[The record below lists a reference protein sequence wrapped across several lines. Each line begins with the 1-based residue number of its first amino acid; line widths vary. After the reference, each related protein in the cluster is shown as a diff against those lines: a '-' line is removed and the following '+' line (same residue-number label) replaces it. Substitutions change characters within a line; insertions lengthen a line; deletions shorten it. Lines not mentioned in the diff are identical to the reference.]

1 MNELVMYSNP
11 TDGIYTT
18 PEIIAEYTNISR
30 HAIMQ
35 LINNHKNKI
44 EAFGVLAFE
53 MRKPLKGSKGGR
65 PTKQYRLNESQA
77 TLLITL
83 LDNTPVVAEFKT
95 SLVKAFYEQREELT
109 NARIMLERNHKTNKD
124 LGETIKNCLPDNPHA
139 FSTYHNLAYK
149 AVTGLTSKQ
158 IREANNIKN
167 AQDDLTADELKQLE
181 LFRSTIADLIE
192 LGKSYQEIKA
202 IVL

>member
-18 PEIIAEYTNISR
+18 NKVISDYTGVSFEHIGRLTRKHKTRLEHFGKLGFEIRPLDSGQ
-30 HAIMQ
+30 H
-35 LINNHKNKI
+35 LKI
-44 EAFGVLAFE
+44 WH
-53 MRKPLKGSKGGR
+53 
-65 PTKQYRLNESQA
+65 YNEQQA
-77 TLLITL
+77 TLLITFMK
-83 LDNTPVVAEFKT
+83 NTDPVATFKEN
-95 SLVKAFYEQREELT
+95 LVHAFYEQREELT

-149 AVTGLTSKQ
+149 AVTGLTPKQ
-158 IREANNIKN
+158 IREAKNIKN
-167 AQDDLTADELKQLE
+167 AQDSLTADELNQLE
-181 LFRSTIADLIE
+181 LNRSTIAGLIE